1 MLSVSEEYKMK
12 LNYFLGLVG
21 LVAAVNG
28 HAQQCQIDRM
38 SSSQLQLN
46 ATTQT
51 RAALSIKVNCDQKY
65 AIQFRSRNA
74 EGSSGRSYL
83 TNGRLGRLQTQMNIS
98 GGSSSRWG
106 SPMSASG
113 ADQYTVTV
121 QLIERPNA
129 LTPAGDYTDDLY
141 VSLIF

>member
-1 MLSVSEEYKMK
+1 MK
-12 LNYFLGLVG
+12 LNYFLGL
-21 LVAAVNG
+21 AAMTIAING

-38 SSSQLQLN
+38 TSSQLQLN

-51 RAALSIKVNCDQKY
+51 RSALSIKVKCDQKY

-74 EGSSGRSYL
+74 EGVSGRSYL

-106 SPMSASG
+106 LAMGSTSS
-113 ADQYTVTV
+113 DQYTITV

-141 VSLIF
+141 ISLFF